1 MSEKKLVIAVTEEE
15 IKAAIVAKA
24 NEYKEIF
31 TGSKLIIISELSGV
45 FVFLADFIR
54 ELPLDVLKGNSLSRL
69 YEVVNEGEPRTVKV
83 LSLVNRKNEE
93 KNKDVEVESL
103 FDLGDEKIVGYG
115 MADHE
120 NFRGLKALYYLEESE

>member
-54 ELPLDVLKGNSLSRL
+54 ELPLDVLIQFVAFDQTDGKKNITLDLDTKTSIKDENVLILTDVYNKGNSLSRPL
-69 YEVVNEGEPRTVKV
+69 W
-83 LSLVNRKNEE
+83 SC
-93 KNKDVEVESL
+93 
-103 FDLGDEKIVGYG
+103 
-115 MADHE
+115 
-120 NFRGLKALYYLEESE
+120 

>member
-45 FVFLADFIR
+45 FVLWNGW
-54 ELPLDVLKGNSLSRL
+54 PWKLSW
-69 YEVVNEGEPRTVKV
+69 
-83 LSLVNRKNEE
+83 
-93 KNKDVEVESL
+93 
-103 FDLGDEKIVGYG
+103 
-115 MADHE
+115 A
-120 NFRGLKALYYLEESE
+120 